1 MRWKL
6 KKKNWSKITWVAKK
20 KKKKEK
26 KQRVANY
33 KNWVANQNN
42 ERNKKIRDW
51 NKKKTRSKNFISVA
65 IKTFLRNKKSV
76 AGKISWVI
84 WPLRFI
90 EKPDKKVTLDRN
102 GHV

>member
-1 MRWKL
+1 MKTKKEKL
-6 KKKNWSKITWVAKK
+6 KQNKLSSKKK

-76 AGKISWVI
+76 AGKIS
-84 WPLRFI
+84 
-90 EKPDKKVTLDRN
+90 
-102 GHV
+102 